1 MKSQYK
7 ASLHDI
13 LKSKP
18 WVSVTVI
25 QWHSVL
31 HYKRQHLQWTKPY
44 HPCMV
49 LILSFLRQSLQQAR
63 WWVLTMISCVCG
75 DQTCM
80 AVYPLLC
87 CRLLQASDSP
97 AEVRSALLLTTLG
110 CMELEKTA
118 RLHLSSSS
126 SHSILQREPK
136 FLPVFGRSCT
146 VFSLLYSISVGDQS
160 NICQQSRETGG

>member
-18 WVSVTVI
+18 WVSVTGI

-49 LILSFLRQSLQQAR
+49 LILSFLRQSLQQAC
-63 WWVLTMISCVCG
+63 WCVLTVISWVCG

-80 AVYPLLC
+80 AVFPLLC
-87 CRLLQASDSP
+87 CRLLQPSNSP
-97 AEVRSALLLTTLG
+97 AEVRSVSLLTYTWLHGAGKACQAPFILLLFP
-110 CMELEKTA
+110 E
-118 RLHLSSSS
+118 
-126 SHSILQREPK
+126 HSPERTKVFACFGEVMHCIFSYVFHQRWR
-136 FLPVFGRSCT
+136 PV
-146 VFSLLYSISVGDQS
+146 
-160 NICQQSRETGG
+160 